1 MPAVITIGEI
11 LADLVPEGKFYILMP
26 GGAVSNVAVNLAR
39 FKVKTG
45 IISKIGDDFLGKFLL
60 NFLIKNNVDVSCV
73 TKIKKY
79 KTGLVFVFLDKKGE
93 RDFSFYGNPSADQFL
108 NVKDIKEEYIKG
120 CELLHF
126 GSISMIGYKSRAATL
141 KAIKIAKKYGKKI
154 SYDPNVRINLAE
166 NGIKKFK
173 ENIKRYFKY
182 ADIIKIS
189 EDELK
194 FLFNL
199 TVKQLSRRNIFGD
212 KIVFISCGAKG
223 CYVKYNKIFEYVKGY
238 KVKVVDTTGAGDA
251 FMASIIYKILKMKI
265 FEKGINKKS
274 LITIARFA
282 NKIGAKA
289 VTKKGAV

>member
-11 LADLVPEGKFYILMP
+11 LADLVPESKFYILMP

-39 FKVKTG
+39 LKVKTG

-60 NFLIKNNVDVSCV
+60 NFLIKNNVDVYCV

-166 NGIKKFK
+166 NGIKKFR
-173 ENIKRYFKY
+173 ENIKMYFKY

-189 EDELK
+189 DFEFEFQIALMNRKLDPEIHTLFLLPNEKYTYLNSSIVRELARYGKDVSEFVPAIVSERIKLK
-194 FLFNL
+194 F
-199 TVKQLSRRNIFGD
+199 
-212 KIVFISCGAKG
+212 
-223 CYVKYNKIFEYVKGY
+223 
-238 KVKVVDTTGAGDA
+238 
-251 FMASIIYKILKMKI
+251 
-265 FEKGINKKS
+265 
-274 LITIARFA
+274 
-282 NKIGAKA
+282 
-289 VTKKGAV
+289 